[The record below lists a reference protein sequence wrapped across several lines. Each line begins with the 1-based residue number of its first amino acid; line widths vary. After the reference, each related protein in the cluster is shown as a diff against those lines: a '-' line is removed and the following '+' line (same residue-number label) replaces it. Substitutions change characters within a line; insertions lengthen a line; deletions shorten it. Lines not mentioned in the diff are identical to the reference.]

1 MPSRRRFLAAAG
13 TAGAAAFAGCSA
25 LSLGGESVPLG
36 DDYPD
41 SRDLPGSAAWASF
54 RGNGANTACAPDAD
68 PIEDPSVEWESP
80 EFATD
85 HRIQWRTVTV
95 NGATAFAGGESLHAV
110 DVLSGEPV
118 WTNED
123 VFATRVAPDVSDGVA
138 WTRTGADAST
148 VAGIDAA
155 SGEVSVRQDLGAELF
170 REPSVTVDP
179 TYVVVPTADG
189 VAGTVAQRGAAEP
202 WQNSRWH
209 RELFADAAFRPATTR
224 TVAVVSYTGE
234 VYRFGSSG
242 TPVWRANLHR
252 RPRAQPVVGADR
264 IYVATHRGAVALD
277 RETGA
282 REWEYTGVETDET
295 AGEQPGEVSGVQ
307 RAAVAFDGHRLVL
320 ATERAV
326 HAVSAKTGERHWT
339 YEVENEL
346 TGLPAIGGDRV
357 YVAAQ
362 TDVHALSVDGTHQW
376 TYDAEDPVGAT
387 LAVTQG
393 RLVTIRNAGLSEG
406 VRVVALA

>member
-13 TAGAAAFAGCSA
+13 SASLAGAAGCSS

-41 SRDLPGSAAWASF
+41 SRDLPGSTAWASF

-68 PIEDPSVEWESP
+68 PIENPSVEWESP
-80 EFATD
+80 EFATE

-95 NGATAFAGGESLHAV
+95 NGATAFAGGDSLHAV

-138 WTRTGADAST
+138 WTRTGADTST
-148 VAGIDAA
+148 VAGIDTA
-155 SGEVSVRQDLGAELF
+155 SGEVSARRDLGAELF
-170 REPSVTVDP
+170 REPSVTTRTP
-179 TYVVVPTADG
+179 YVVVPTADG
-189 VAGTVAQRGAAEP
+189 VAGVVARSGDSEA
-202 WQNSRWH
+202 WQDSRWH
-209 RELFADAAFRPATTR
+209 HDLFAEGSFRPATTR

-264 IYVATHRGAVALD
+264 IYVATRGGAVALD

-282 REWEYTGVETDET
+282 REWEYTGVDTDET
-295 AGEQPGEVSGVQ
+295 AEAEPGEVSGVQ
-307 RAAVAFDGHRLVL
+307 RAAVAFDGQRLVL
-320 ATERAV
+320 ATENAL
-326 HAVSAKTGERHWT
+326 HAVSAKTGERRWT

-376 TYDAEDPVGAT
+376 TFDAADPVGAT
-387 LAVTQG
+387 LAVTDG